1 MIRKKNRLYK
11 AYKRHGY
18 QIDDKI
24 RLDNLRL
31 ECHNAIEAAK
41 HSYMASLG
49 NKLHSSHSKGKIGR
63 F

>member
-18 QIDDKI
+18 QINDKI

-41 HSYMASLG
+41 
-49 NKLHSSHSKGKIGR
+49 
-63 F
+63 